1 MQSYQVHINDF
12 EGPMDLLLTLI
23 RKNEMDIYDVS
34 ISTITTQYLET
45 IRSWQAMDLSVASAF
60 IVMASRL
67 IALKAKRL
75 LPRQEVE
82 TAEEEDSEALLIQQ
96 LAAYQLYKAASFYLE
111 REFSRY
117 SGAVYRDPMYLPL
130 TAEEKAVS
138 VEAEALA
145 AGYQRLMDR
154 WREDHSFK
162 DVPQTKLVQ
171 DPYTTEEQ
179 IARIETALTGAPRQS
194 VAFSQIVR
202 DHQTGEVVTSFLAVL
217 ELFKR
222 GRITTRQRRRF
233 ADILIGNRRE
243 PHG

>member
-1 MQSYQVHINDF
+1 MQSYQVHIDDF
-12 EGPMDLLLTLI
+12 EGPMDLLLALI
-23 RKNEMDIYDVS
+23 RKNEMDIYAVS

-45 IRSWQAMDLSVASAF
+45 VRSWQAMDLNVASAF

-75 LPRQEVE
+75 LPRQETE
-82 TAEEEDSEALLIQQ
+82 AAEEDSEALLIQQ

-111 REFSRY
+111 RELARY

-130 TAEEKAVS
+130 TAEEKAVH
-138 VEAEALA
+138 VKGDALA
-145 AGYQRLMDR
+145 VCYQRLMDR

-162 DVPQTKLVQ
+162 DVPQTELVR

-179 IARIETALTGAPRQS
+179 MARIETALTSAPRQS
-194 VAFSQIVR
+194 VAFSQVVH

-217 ELFKR
+217 ELFKA
-222 GRITTRQRRRF
+222 GRITAQQRRRF
-233 ADILIGNRRE
+233 ADILIGNWRD